1 MIGLAYPEVSPIIFS
16 IGTLSV
22 RWYSMAYL
30 AGILLGWWL
39 VSCRVKKYDIG
50 LNRENLEDL
59 VFYVTLGII
68 LGGRLGYILFYGQG
82 TYLENPLEIWHGGM
96 SFHGGIIGVIIALLL
111 AARKLK
117 FSFLKITDLVA
128 SVTPIG
134 IFLGRLANFV
144 NDELSKKFTPATK
157 LTKNNN
163 WLFHKALNEWDYE
176 KDEVYAVVCADSK
189 YAKDGIFIFTVIM
202 GENDFLWCAYSV
214 KEEDLNNIDDLFK

>member
-1 MIGLAYPEVSPIIFS
+1 MKKLIF
-16 IGTLSV
+16 IFIFFIAIHCYAQNTDLKH
-22 RWYSMAYL
+22 Y
-30 AGILLGWWL
+30 
-39 VSCRVKKYDIG
+39 YDIS
-50 LNRENLEDL
+50 
-59 VFYVTLGII
+59 
-68 LGGRLGYILFYGQG
+68 QG
-82 TYLENPLEIWHGGM
+82 FDGWAMAIYLEN
-96 SFHGGIIGVIIALLL
+96 IAKSDL
-111 AARKLK
+111 AGHEKE
-117 FSFLKITDLVA
+117 FMD
-128 SVTPIG
+128 
-134 IFLGRLANFV
+134 FV